1 MKMKVKN
8 NLIQIKINNNNN
20 NILNRN
26 KKHRKKNMQ
35 HLDAK

>member
-8 NLIQIKINNNNN
+8 NLIQIKINNNN